1 MIGTLGRRLRLRSSL
16 FSVGLIA
23 VALAAALSGCAVQG
37 GEACTI
43 SGTASFT
50 PGLTTTAKA
59 VSYTFS
65 GTFTG
70 CHSVGGDST
79 IKSGTVTASGS
90 GSNLACTGGNSSG
103 TATVNWNNGQ
113 SSTINITTSGALNAV
128 VVTGKVVAGEF
139 AGASDHAVLAF
150 TVANPT
156 ACNTAGG
163 VTSASFKGESTPK

>member
-128 VVTGKVVAGEF
+128 VVTGNHWVLDGVGGWIVLAIGWCVVAGVERLRHTNGRDP
-139 AGASDHAVLAF
+139 AQAA
-150 TVANPT
+150 P
-156 ACNTAGG
+156 
-163 VTSASFKGESTPK
+163 